1 MNKKF
6 STLVAA
12 LLVSGAGYAVVSTF
26 NAYPLANSPIVK
38 AATANL
44 NVSTRSAADYSVKTL
59 KASETDLDA
68 DNVKWNVS
76 GTDGSYVFN
85 TKGGS
90 VLGKDATG
98 IILRNSNVVVEG
110 AKDLEFAWDANKH
123 LTTDGGANVLA
134 IAKAD
139 GKIELVVANKINL
152 ETHNYAT
159 LFEMSGTQ
167 TSAGAAA
174 LSTIP
179 GLNYKIGA
187 EVKTPKDIT
196 VSQKGVTLAESLTPV
211 ALGQTIVS
219 EGSTDGGPDG
229 LTVGNAAVTKAT
241 LVTSAAGNKYLKVIT
256 AKGTELFL
264 HANEGGDVTFTSEM
278 PGENDGIYSKISLA
292 SGQHN
297 AIQVGIN
304 KILLFNANGHDGA
317 IYLGTADNY
326 SNGTTPST
334 PNSNDAGVFMW
345 TDDGGKLGTLPKDNA
360 PFYLLNITSDA
371 SAFADGVGSAKV
383 LDLTVA
389 AGSSK
394 AEVISDLSSHAALDL
409 TLTEVEGG
417 GYYLSNGYTYF
428 SATATAVEKAEAV
441 VFVLDPV
448 DGAIKVKDG
457 GYLCADGSSSL
468 SVQATVTSPHT
479 KLYLYDASATQ
490 LAAKPVTLE
499 ADLSADKKY
508 VIAQVAGFD
517 TEALAGEIRVVVST
531 EDPGTP
537 VAPDAGAKELTNGA
551 NYFITDGTN
560 YLAYNNNGAL
570 ANVTSHKD
578 DALTEMWIATEH
590 KGANGVPTTYSFV
603 NRSTEAGKL
612 AFKVEFKNNAF
623 PDKATFDAAKGT
635 YSQFFIDKDGK
646 VTFTAKATDK
656 DGKAVEQV
664 YYLNFDGTNWSFIKD
679 NSIVQNFTFTQTA
692 EGFNCNAK
700 YLNKEAGNGSDF
712 SFLFAANAKRD
723 SLKPLKETVLS
734 KSIVAVDASDYT
746 NVFKSYTSNESY
758 AAYAI
763 TEGLFFSTSLSNDTK
778 KTVLENFRASKF
790 IIVDPNASSSIIG
803 DKDAN
808 QFFNYIEVSGSDLVD
823 EKGVLLADPTNYVAT
838 NTDIKDGKALAG
850 VKYVFSNV
858 IFKAQQRQGA
868 QYSDPVYATTPSA
881 YYNPETNEDG
891 LAGYEAATNLAVAVK
906 KFQGTYYVGAAKNV
920 TETPRWEYVYIGTNN
935 DVTYKQV
942 YGIVNI
948 YNAKYDSK
956 GEVYANTATGIDKLD
971 TKYITVNMNAPE
983 GQFLVNYA
991 NNKFTFTNRES
1002 GKKAFEYSGNAA
1014 YGLKTVKDAK
1024 GNVIKDVYAV
1034 ANGTDTVKIVLA
1046 LPETI
1051 YDGYKNF
1058 DQKKYELTDSVYT
1071 MSFLPKV
1078 DGKEGLDRVY
1088 VAENHDTDHMLTLT
1102 TDNADAAKF
1111 SMVKFEA
1118 KADTVYVST
1127 GKYITSDGKLVDDK
1141 AVAFA
1146 YTIYNDDNDEYVE
1159 YNNAVSKEY
1168 FFCNW
1173 DKKVNEEPLKQ
1184 KAQRYILKE
1193 KGNNNYQLIA
1203 ISYKEG
1209 DSKAFNDLKDA
1220 KAYGA
1225 FQAPKVSQEKNIYKV
1240 TDNDIINISVIGAPM
1255 YRTVEAA
1262 PFDTIRIYKE
1272 GSKNVALYA
1281 KTAEQEIVSGS
1292 NWLAMG
1298 HSADVN
1304 TAVTKFSMFV
1314 DTAYVRAN
1322 TNKPQYML
1330 VIEADT
1336 VHGKYACGVPGHD
1349 LHDSGKIDTVYGKYL
1364 TTMIDSIPA
1373 WGNKHSNPYY
1383 WEDTKYPRLGFVNAK
1398 HFGDSL
1404 VILND
1409 NGIQHANDTIN
1420 LNDNSNKFGVY
1431 AFRIVNDDTKSFNIE
1446 TAYDRKADG
1455 SFTTGWIKWLN
1466 GVPVVA
1472 PNDEKDKAEIFS
1484 LEATSNDPVANET
1497 IGTSTISVV
1506 AGNGTLTIK
1515 GAAGKKVAISNVLGQ
1530 AIANT
1535 VLSSDNA
1542 TISAPSGIVVVA
1554 VEGEAAVKAIVK

>member
-44 NVSTRSAADYSVKTL
+44 NVSTRATEQPVAVVATAYNDLADDAAKKAAQMWAPEFVSESAENFYLKNATSSYMATKPGDSKIYIVKEGEANFTKVEFKLSSGSLQTSNGKAVVATADGLEIDKIGNAVSLFQNTTAAGVIITATDLNQTALYYLAENLKEASTLGSASVANAVKQADPADLSFKGNAGTGSGAVTDAAFGATKVKVVENAAGKSVLCVQTTVGATPLYLKKMINQEVALTPDIEEASVVSLDTNSGKIILGEGGYLQITANSDVSWISNGSAGDAFAYFVSELTTSGTVSTNDLPAGEVYLLASNSITNLTQSSNAYYSVTL
-59 KASETDLDA
+59 ATDPA
-68 DNVKWNVS
+68 VP
-76 GTDGSYVFN
+76 TFAAI
-85 TKGGS
+85 
-90 VLGKDATG
+90 AT
-98 IILRNSNVVVEG
+98 
-110 AKDLEFAWDANKH
+110 AKDNIDANQKWSIVP
-123 LTTDGGANVLA
+123 TDGGFYITDGIFYLTGDASATTGTNVTMAVVPTAESIWQLN
-134 IAKAD
+134 AD
-139 GKIELVVANKINL
+139 GAIRQKKAETYLWNSSGMKVANATTAGVTERMHLYAAPATGSDFSGVRPATTAAEGIYVITNA
-152 ETHNYAT
+152 ETT
-159 LFEMSGTQ
+159 
-167 TSAGAAA
+167 AAA
-174 LSTIP
+174 LNS
-179 GLNYKIGA
+179 
-187 EVKTPKDIT
+187 
-196 VSQKGVTLAESLTPV
+196 
-211 ALGQTIVS
+211 IVV
-219 EGSTDGGPDG
+219 D
-229 LTVGNAAVTKAT
+229 V
-241 LVTSAAGNKYLKVIT
+241 KVIT
-256 AKGTELFL
+256 AEESTIDVPT
-264 HANEGGDVTFTSEM
+264 GDAYNLT
-278 PGENDGIYSKISLA
+278 A
-292 SGQHN
+292 
-297 AIQVGIN
+297 
-304 KILLFNANGHDGA
+304 NANYY
-317 IYLGTADNY
+317 I
-326 SNGTTPST
+326 S
-334 PNSNDAGVFMW
+334 
-345 TDDGGKLGTLPKDNA
+345 
-360 PFYLLNITSDA
+360 
-371 SAFADGVGSAKV
+371 VG
-383 LDLTVA
+383 
-389 AGSSK
+389 
-394 AEVISDLSSHAALDL
+394 
-409 TLTEVEGG
+409 
-417 GYYLSNGYTYF
+417 
-428 SATATAVEKAEAV
+428 
-441 VFVLDPV
+441 
-448 DGAIKVKDG
+448 
-457 GYLCADGSSSL
+457 
-468 SVQATVTSPHT
+468 Q
-479 KLYLYDASATQ
+479 
-490 LAAKPVTLE
+490 
-499 ADLSADKKY
+499 
-508 VIAQVAGFD
+508 
-517 TEALAGEIRVVVST
+517 
-531 EDPGTP
+531 PG
-537 VAPDAGAKELTNGA
+537 
-551 NYFITDGTN
+551 N
-560 YLAYNNNGAL
+560 YLAYINGAL

-590 KGANGVPTTYSFV
+590 KGTNGEPTTYSFV

-612 AFKVEFKNNAF
+612 AFKVEFKNNVF

-656 DGKAVEQV
+656 AGKDVEQV
-664 YYLNFDGTNWSFIKD
+664 YYLNFDGANWAFIKD
-679 NSIVQNFTFTQTA
+679 NSTVQNFTFTQTE
-692 EGFNCNAK
+692 EGMSLDAD
-700 YLNKEAGNGSDF
+700 YLNNKAGNGSDF

-734 KSIVAVDASDYT
+734 KSIVAVDASVYT

-763 TEGLFFSTSLSNDTK
+763 TEGLLFSTSLNNASKETGNK
-778 KTVLENFRASKF
+778 KLIENFRASKF
-790 IIVDPNASSSIIG
+790 IIVDPTAYSAIIE
-803 DKDAN
+803 DKDDN
-808 QFFNYIEVSGSDLVD
+808 QFFDYIEVSGSDLVD
-823 EKGVLLADPTNYVAT
+823 ENGVLLADPTKYDAENNA
-838 NTDIKDGKALAG
+838 DIKEGKALAG
-850 VKYVFSNV
+850 VKYLFSNV

-868 QYSDPVYATTPSA
+868 QYADPVYVTTPSA
-881 YYNPETNEDG
+881 YFNPSDNEKG
-891 LAGYEAATNLAVAVK
+891 LNGYTEATKLAVAVK
-906 KFQGTYYVGAAKNV
+906 KFQGTYYVGAAKNTKNV
-920 TETPRWEYVYIGTNN
+920 TPRWEYVYIGTNN

-956 GEVYANTATGIDKLD
+956 GEVYGNTVSGIDKLD

-1002 GKKAFEYSGNAA
+1002 GEKAFEYSGNAA

-1146 YTIYNDDNDEYVE
+1146 YTIYNDDNDEYVN
-1159 YNNAVSKEY
+1159 YNPANTKEY
-1168 FFCNW
+1168 FFCDWTNLNTNA
-1173 DKKVNEEPLKQ
+1173 KATAQ
-1184 KAQRYILKE
+1184 KYILKE

-1203 ISYKEG
+1203 VTVRADGKDE
-1209 DSKAFNDLKDA
+1209 FNSVAKG

-1225 FQAPKVSQEKNIYKV
+1225 FQAPKVSQEANIYKV

-1330 VIEADT
+1330 VIEPDT

-1506 AGNGTLTIK
+1506 AGNGTVTIK

>member
-44 NVSTRSAADYSVKTL
+44 NVSTRSAASTGTVTPVPYNAEQQVWMVEINGASCKLKTKDGNYL
-59 KASETDLDA
+59 ALDGE
-68 DNVKWNVS
+68 N
-76 GTDGSYVFN
+76 
-85 TKGGS
+85 
-90 VLGKDATG
+90 
-98 IILRNSNVVVEG
+98 
-110 AKDLEFAWDANKH
+110 
-123 LTTDGGANVLA
+123 
-134 IAKAD
+134 
-139 GKIELVVANKINL
+139 LV
-152 ETHNYAT
+152 
-159 LFEMSGTQ
+159 MSGT
-167 TSAGAAA
+167 TT
-174 LSTIP
+174 LSFTLESDGTIKSSSDW
-179 GLNYKIGA
+179 LLIRNDQLVLKS
-187 EVKTPKDIT
+187 DIAVGDT
-196 VSQKGVTLAESLTPV
+196 KV
-211 ALGQTIVS
+211 ALF
-219 EGSTDGGPDG
+219 DGPEA
-229 LTVGNAAVTKAT
+229 TNVKAT
-241 LVTSAAGNKYLKVIT
+241 LDALSQTATYFLGTFVKVFDEIASTTQNAINVADPMTVKMDMTGNFTAGAVMDQTPTAVKVVETAAGSGHYVLQVQLGDGKVPMYAKWDGSTATLTYVSDITKLDAYSYLTLDGTNAKQVKIGNTYLLITSSELQTGGQSDVNGIFFYKNGENDLTAWTDIAAVATEADPVYLINT
-256 AKGTELFL
+256 AKGT
-264 HANEGGDVTFTSEM
+264 ATNISAQGGYVCKFAATPGSVTFATISSIDNVEATKQLTI
-278 PGENDGIYSKISLA
+278 NADGSISDGLFFMTAASPATGQNVTLDLTNAALSKFTLDA
-292 SGQHN
+292 
-297 AIQVGIN
+297 
-304 KILLFNANGHDGA
+304 DGA
-317 IYLGTADNY
+317 IMLKYASQATAPLYLYNSGGLQIAYGATAAPANRHYLYKMNGNGVLGTPL
-326 SNGTTPST
+326 TTWPE
-334 PNSNDAGVFMW
+334 
-345 TDDGGKLGTLPKDNA
+345 DGGKYVIALATSHTDDLSNQKVIEVTPITPDTPTGDAYNLTANANYYIADQGATNFLTYSTSTVDSKTVYSLDNTTTKSNKSMWTVSKFGGNGVA
-360 PFYLLNITSDA
+360 TYYSFANRADA
-371 SAFADGVGSAKV
+371 SVKLAFEGKYDKDAGTWEVKMNPAGEYNKFFVDSDGKISFNIEAKDADGKVIAASKKTYV
-383 LDLTVA
+383 LDLTGVKWSVKETPSDGSA
-389 AGSSK
+389 ISAFKFVEASQTTIGTIDETIAYLNKTAGFGNGFAISFADKAGEAITVEDNSTFSAGSIVAVKGPKSFAITK
-394 AEVISDLSSHAALDL
+394 SAPTEDLSK
-409 TLTEVEGG
+409 
-417 GYYLSNGYTYF
+417 N
-428 SATATAVEKAEAV
+428 
-441 VFVLDPV
+441 
-448 DGAIKVKDG
+448 
-457 GYLCADGSSSL
+457 
-468 SVQATVTSPHT
+468 
-479 KLYLYDASATQ
+479 LYLKVSGNYPLTAAT
-490 LAAKPVTLE
+490 
-499 ADLSADKKY
+499 
-508 VIAQVAGFD
+508 
-517 TEALAGEIRVVVST
+517 
-531 EDPGTP
+531 
-537 VAPDAGAKELTNGA
+537 
-551 NYFITDGTN
+551 
-560 YLAYNNNGAL
+560 
-570 ANVTSHKD
+570 
-578 DALTEMWIATEH
+578 
-590 KGANGVPTTYSFV
+590 
-603 NRSTEAGKL
+603 
-612 AFKVEFKNNAF
+612 
-623 PDKATFDAAKGT
+623 
-635 YSQFFIDKDGK
+635 
-646 VTFTAKATDK
+646 ATDK
-656 DGKAVEQV
+656 DQ
-664 YYLNFDGTNWSFIKD
+664 L
-679 NSIVQNFTFTQTA
+679 
-692 EGFNCNAK
+692 
-700 YLNKEAGNGSDF
+700 EA
-712 SFLFAANAKRD
+712 
-723 SLKPLKETVLS
+723 
-734 KSIVAVDASDYT
+734 
-746 NVFKSYTSNESY
+746 
-758 AAYAI
+758 
-763 TEGLFFSTSLSNDTK
+763 
-778 KTVLENFRASKF
+778 FRSSKF
-790 IIVDPNASSSIIG
+790 IVVDTVL
-803 DKDAN
+803 
-808 QFFNYIEVSGSDLVD
+808 YSDL
-823 EKGVLLADPTNYVAT
+823 
-838 NTDIKDGKALAG
+838 IKDENDFYYYTVAEGNSFVSADGQIAKNNSNATTELERYKKDGDLEG
-850 VKYVFSNV
+850 VTRRAENAVFTV
-858 IFKAQQRQGA
+858 KQLEGA
-868 QYSDPVYATTPSA
+868 TISDPLQLTVKASFPKA
-881 YYNPETNEDG
+881 NNKVG
-891 LAGYEAATNLAVAVK
+891 LTDYITDQTVSVAVK
-906 KFQGTYYVGAAKNV
+906 EFNKNYYVGASKNIAH
-920 TETPRWEYVYIGTNN
+920 YAYMYFGTNN

-971 TKYITVNMNAPE
+971 PKYITVNTNAPE

-991 NNKFTFTNRES
+991 NNKFTFINRES
-1002 GKKAFEYSGNAA
+1002 GVKAFGDS

-1034 ANGTDTVKIVLA
+1034 ANGDTVKIVLA

-1173 DKKVNEEPLKQ
+1173 NKKVNEEPLKQ
-1184 KAQRYILKE
+1184 TAQRYILKE

-1225 FQAPKVSQEKNIYKV
+1225 FQAPKVSQEANIYKV

-1506 AGNGTLTIK
+1506 AGNGTVTIK

-1542 TISAPSGIVVVA
+1542 TISAPAGIVVVA